1 MSDTGIMGNSTV
13 GAGTTMH
20 GSVSVWLARFCGPN
34 REQAAAALWNA
45 YAPRLAALA
54 RRVLGT
60 SRQRAFDAEDIVQ
73 EAFGAFF
80 NAVEAGQYPAVAN
93 RAELWRLLAEITR
106 NRAIDFLKGE
116 ARAKRAGG
124 RLRGE
129 SAFEGATASSPAGLD
144 ELPDDVPFGWEFDL
158 DCAEFLDSLEP
169 ELQEVARL
177 RLAGFSNKEIASRLG
192 RVEKTVERK
201 LGLIRARW
209 LEHVSPAPGV
219 SSRQPR
225 QGNP

>member
-45 YAPRLAALA
+45 YAPRLTALA

-80 NAVEAGQYPAVAN
+80 NAVEAGWYPAVAN
-93 RAELWRLLAEITR
+93 RAT
-106 NRAIDFLKGE
+106 G
-116 ARAKRAGG
+116 
-124 RLRGE
+124 
-129 SAFEGATASSPAGLD
+129 
-144 ELPDDVPFGWEFDL
+144 
-158 DCAEFLDSLEP
+158 
-169 ELQEVARL
+169 
-177 RLAGFSNKEIASRLG
+177 
-192 RVEKTVERK
+192 
-201 LGLIRARW
+201 
-209 LEHVSPAPGV
+209 
-219 SSRQPR
+219 SSRTFAGAFAPKYSAAIGTR
-225 QGNP
+225 ACTR